1 MLTSGN
7 DCDPVPKDASRKR
20 GETRRI
26 VTILFCLM
34 VSNLFADEVIAPPR
48 FITQWGKEGTDN
60 GEFEFPI
67 GIAIHEQT
75 IFVTDHYN
83 NRVQTFDF
91 DGKHLASFD
100 VLPNPGGITA
110 DRDGTLLISH
120 FPVSRMSKEKNP
132 DRVSVYSL
140 TGKLLRE
147 WGQTGKEDGEFD
159 FPGGLAIGP
168 DDRVYVADQTN
179 RRVQVFDTH
188 GKFIAKFGEYGTQP
202 GQFGGNTNPK
212 SRVGGPQF
220 LTFDK
225 AGNLYTTEGMMG
237 RIQKLTREGKPI
249 LSWGNL
255 KDEPGGF
262 GGKFT
267 GFNDK
272 VANLEGPS
280 ASPSIHTTTFGSR
293 LSTAAFNSSTPTV
306 NSSAACNSAK
316 VPSQENSSP
325 RTRSPSTTEA
335 NSTSLIPLI
344 TAFKSSR
351 LDRNLL
357 LVR

>member
-1 MLTSGN
+1 M
-7 DCDPVPKDASRKR
+7 
-20 GETRRI
+20 RI
-26 VTILFCLM
+26 VAVLLCLIG
-34 VSNLFADEVIAPPR
+34 SDLTAAEQTAAPR
-48 FITQWGKEGTDN
+48 FVLSWGNEGTAQ

-91 DGKHLASFD
+91 DGKHLASFE

-110 DRDGTLLISH
+110 DRDGTLFLAH
-120 FPVSRMSKEKNP
+120 FPASGRSKEKYP
-132 DRVSVYSL
+132 DRISVYSPA
-140 TGKLLRE
+140 GKLLRE
-147 WGQTGKEDGEFD
+147 WGQTGTGDGEFD

-179 RRVQVFDTH
+179 RRVQIFDKE

-202 GQFGGNTNPK
+202 GQFGGNINPK

-220 LTFDK
+220 LAFDK
-225 AGNLYTTEGMMG
+225 SGHLFTTEGSMG
-237 RIQKLTREGKPI
+237 RVQKLTREGKPI

-267 GFNDK
+267 GFKDK
-272 VANLEGPS
+272 VANLEGPIGITVDPHDHVWV
-280 ASPSIHTTTFGSR
+280 ASINGRIQQFDTNGKLLGGLQSSQGSEPGKFFAPHT
-293 LSTAAFNSSTPTV
+293 LAFNHRGEFFVVDSY
-306 NSSAACNSAK
+306 NHRIQK
-316 VPSQENSSP
+316 F
-325 RTRSPSTTEA
+325 TTGH
-335 NSTSLIPLI
+335 
-344 TAFKSSR
+344 
-351 LDRNLL
+351 
-357 LVR
+357 

>member
-1 MLTSGN
+1 MRVL
-7 DCDPVPKDASRKR
+7 V
-20 GETRRI
+20 
-26 VTILFCLM
+26 LLM
-34 VSNLFADEVIAPPR
+34 FLLVSNLFADEANAPPR
-48 FITQWGKEGTDN
+48 FVTQWGKEGAAN

-67 GIAIHEQT
+67 GIAIHDQT

-110 DRDGTLLISH
+110 DHDGTLFISH

-132 DRVSVYSL
+132 DRVSVYSPS
-140 TGKLLRE
+140 GKLLRE
-147 WGQTGKEDGEFD
+147 WGQTGKADGEFD

-179 RRVQVFDTH
+179 RRVQVFDKQ

-220 LTFDK
+220 LAFDK
-225 AGNLYTTEGMMG
+225 AGDLYTTEGSMG
-237 RIQKLTREGKPI
+237 RVQKLTREGRPI

-255 KDEPGGF
+255 NDEPGGF
-262 GGKFT
+262 GGKFS
-267 GFNDK
+267 GFKDK
-272 VANLEGPS
+272 VANLEGPIGITVDPQDHVWV
-280 ASPSIHTTTFGSR
+280 ASINGRIQQFDTNGKLLGGLQSGQGPEPGKFFAPHTI
-293 LSTAAFNSSTPTV
+293 AFNNRGDLFIVDSFNHRIQKFATG
-306 NSSAACNSAK
+306 K
-316 VPSQENSSP
+316 P
-325 RTRSPSTTEA
+325 RS
-335 NSTSLIPLI
+335 
-344 TAFKSSR
+344 
-351 LDRNLL
+351 
-357 LVR
+357 